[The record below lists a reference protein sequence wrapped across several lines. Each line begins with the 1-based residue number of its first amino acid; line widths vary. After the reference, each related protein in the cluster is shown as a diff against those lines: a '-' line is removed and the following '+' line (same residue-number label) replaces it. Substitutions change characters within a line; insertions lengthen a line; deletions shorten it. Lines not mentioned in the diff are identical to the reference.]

1 MLANS
6 TLGGFG
12 GAPTSRLGFIF
23 DDSFL
28 GEPPPPSSGPRLNPS
43 LPMPGPIS
51 YDLPGI
57 FLPPVPTFPTASIPT
72 ITPIRNTTVTQPY
85 TGAPT
90 TLDRISGIIANVVG
104 AFATNKGF
112 TPTSG
117 AYADYARTQ
126 QTGIAAQQYAAAQQQ
141 AAADAA
147 VLYGSQGAGA
157 DTGASVGSAVGN
169 IGDQI
174 FGVVSRHPFVTLLA
188 GAGALLLFLPS
199 PRRGR

>member
-1 MLANS
+1 MFANS
-6 TLGGFG
+6 TLGGYG
-12 GAPTSRLGFIF
+12 NSSVSTRLGGSWADF
-23 DDSFL
+23 
-28 GEPPPPSSGPRLNPS
+28 EPPPVMGPRLNPS

-51 YDLPGI
+51 YDLPGV
-57 FLPPVPTFPTASIPT
+57 FLPPVPTFPTSPVPT
-72 ITPIRNTTVTQPY
+72 ITPIRNTTVTQSYP
-85 TGAPT
+85 GAPT

-126 QTGIAAQQYAAAQQQ
+126 QTGIAAQQYAAAAERQ
-141 AAADAA
+141 AADAA

-174 FGVVSRHPFVTLLA
+174 FGVVARHPFATLLA

>member
-6 TLGGFG
+6 SLGGFP
-12 GAPTSRLGFIF
+12 ATTARLGFVF

-28 GEPPPPSSGPRLNPS
+28 GEPPAPRMNPS
-43 LPMPGPIS
+43 LPIPGPIS
-51 YDLPGI
+51 YDLPGS
-57 FLPPVPTFPTASIPT
+57 FLPPIPIFPTSPLPT
-72 ITPIRNTTVTQPY
+72 ITPIRNTTVTP
-85 TGAPT
+85 TFPGAPT
-90 TLDRISGIIANVVG
+90 TLDRVAGIVANVVG

-112 TPTSG
+112 QPSSG
-117 AYADYARTQ
+117 AYGQYAQTQ
-126 QTGIAAQQYAAAQQQ
+126 QTGIAASVAQQQQLAAQQ

-147 VLYGSQGAGA
+147 ILYGSQGAGA

-174 FGVVSRHPFVTLLA
+174 FGVVSRHPFATLLV
-188 GAGALLLFLPS
+188 GAGALLLFLPP